1 MDALTLGPHTLVRGA
16 RSRRRPPLLP
26 LAAGLTAAA
35 ALVGLYL
42 GIITVAQDWHH
53 ATSQLGTDRWWV
65 GAIVAGFGAQVGLF
79 VYLRQLH
86 SQAAAGGMAV
96 STGTSTAA
104 MLACC
109 AHHLSDVLPIIGVS
123 GAAVFLNEYKTSFLA
138 LGVTMNALGIVY
150 LLWKVRTMRRM
161 HAPGVAAE
169 HHLHEEH

>member
-1 MDALTLGPHTLVRGA
+1 MDALTLRPHRVTRL
-16 RSRRRPPLLP
+16 SRHRLRPPLLP
-26 LAAGLTAAA
+26 LATGLLAAA

-42 GIITVAQDWHH
+42 GIITVAQDWQH
-53 ATSQLGTDRWWV
+53 ATSQLASDRWWV
-65 GAIVAGFGAQVGLF
+65 GAIVTGFGVQVGLF

-86 SQAAAGGMAV
+86 RRAAAGGMAL

-138 LGVTMNALGIVY
+138 LGVAMNTLGVAY
-150 LLWKVRTMRRM
+150 LLWKIRAVRRM
-161 HAPGVAAE
+161 HAHHAAAVHELHKE
-169 HHLHEEH
+169 H